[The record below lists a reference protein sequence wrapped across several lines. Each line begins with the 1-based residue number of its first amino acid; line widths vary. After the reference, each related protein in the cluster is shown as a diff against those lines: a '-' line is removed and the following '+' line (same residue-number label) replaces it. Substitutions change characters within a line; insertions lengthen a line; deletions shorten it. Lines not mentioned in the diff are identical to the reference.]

1 MGEVSGKPNVD
12 NSHQSCVFFGK
23 FWWFNSEK
31 LRGTVLW
38 QFFWVWSS
46 EAAEIPNLDETHL
59 LQVNPPGKTVYR
71 CILVHVFFAKPNR
84 FQLQPQA
91 LELCPIELDIYV
103 ISK

>member
-1 MGEVSGKPNVD
+1 MVQLRKVEGYCTVA
-12 NSHQSCVFFGK
+12 VFFGCGC
-23 FWWFNSEK
+23 F
-31 LRGTVLW
+31 RV
-38 QFFWVWSS
+38 
-46 EAAEIPNLDETHL
+46 AAEIPNLDETHL

-71 CILVHVFFAKPNR
+71 CILFHVFFAKPNR